1 MFAEHVVSLHLL
13 RKIGPVLRLT
23 QGARTIG
30 ASVLHRSKL
39 ADFMTEPSAISTSN
53 SSSSRTST
61 QAWLSVI
68 ALALG
73 AFVFNTSEFVPVGL
87 LSGIGASF
95 EMPVEQVGLML
106 TIYAWVVALAS
117 LPFMLMTRR
126 VERRKL
132 LMWVFAVF
140 VVSHG
145 LSGVAWSFSSLVISR
160 IGIALSHAIFWSITA
175 SLAVRVA
182 PPGKKAMALSLLAT
196 GTSVA
201 MVLGI
206 PLGRIVG
213 EWLGWRMTFL
223 AIGGVAAVV
232 MLVLGKL
239 LPLLP
244 SENAGSLA
252 SVPML
257 FKRPALVGIYVLLV
271 VVITGQFTAYS
282 YIEPFVQVVAGF
294 EGNVTT
300 AVLLLYGGM
309 GIVGSVLFS
318 WMGMKFPRGFL
329 VAAIAVLALSLL
341 LLVVSSAH
349 VWSLYLQSA
358 IWGVAMICFA
368 LSMQSK
374 VLRLAP
380 DATDVAMSMF
390 SGIFNIG
397 IGGGALLGSIV
408 SQTAG
413 MGQIGYVGG
422 VLIALGAAGCAFMMI
437 KLADQFVLSPVKH

>member
-1 MFAEHVVSLHLL
+1 M
-13 RKIGPVLRLT
+13 
-23 QGARTIG
+23 
-30 ASVLHRSKL
+30 
-39 ADFMTEPSAISTSN
+39 SN
-53 SSSSRTST
+53 SSSSPALSAAERTPL

-87 LSGIGASF
+87 LSGIGSSF
-95 EMPVEQVGLML
+95 GMPVEQVGLML

-117 LPFMLMTRR
+117 LPFMLMTRK

-132 LMWVFAVF
+132 LMWVFGVF
-140 VVSHG
+140 VLCHLV
-145 LSGVAWSFSSLVISR
+145 SGVAWSFTSLVISR

-182 PPGKKAMALSLLAT
+182 PPGKKALALSLLAT
-196 GTSVA
+196 GTSMA

-206 PLGRIVG
+206 PLGRVVG
-213 EWLGWRMTFL
+213 ELLGWRMTFL

-239 LPLLP
+239 LPRLP

-257 FKRPALVGIYVLLV
+257 FKRPALVGIYALLV
-271 VVITGQFTAYS
+271 VVITGQFTGYS
-282 YIEPFVQVVAGF
+282 YIEPFVQNIAGF
-294 EGNVTT
+294 EGDVTT

-329 VAAIAVLALSLL
+329 LASIAVLALSLL
-341 LLVVSSAH
+341 LLVGSSAE
-349 VWSLYLQSA
+349 VWSLYLLSA
-358 IWGVAMICFA
+358 VWGVAMICFA

-397 IGGGALLGSIV
+397 IGAGALLGSQV
-408 SQTAG
+408 SLHWG

-422 VLIALGAAGCAFMMI
+422 VLIALGGAGCVFMML
-437 KLADQFVLSPVKH
+437 KLAEQFKLSPGSH

>member
-1 MFAEHVVSLHLL
+1 MLL
-13 RKIGPVLRLT
+13 WQLF
-23 QGARTIG
+23 
-30 ASVLHRSKL
+30 
-39 ADFMTEPSAISTSN
+39 ADFMTEPSAPSPNLSAT
-53 SSSSRTST
+53 SRTST

-87 LSGIGASF
+87 LSSMGASF
-95 EMPVEQVGLML
+95 DMPVEQVGLML

-117 LPFMLMTRR
+117 LPFMLMTRKM
-126 VERRKL
+126 ERRKL

-145 LSGVAWSFSSLVISR
+145 VSGVAWSFTSLVLSR

-206 PLGRIVG
+206 PLGRVVG

-271 VVITGQFTAYS
+271 LVITGQFTAYS
-282 YIEPFVQVVAGF
+282 YIEPFVQNIAGHAA
-294 EGNVTT
+294 GVTT

-318 WMGMKFPRGFL
+318 WLGLRFPRGFL
-329 VAAIAVLALSLL
+329 LAAIAVLALSLL
-341 LLVVSSAH
+341 LLATSSAH
-349 VWSLYLQSA
+349 EWSLYLQSS
-358 IWGVAMICFA
+358 IWGIAMISFA
-368 LSMQSK
+368 LTMQSK
-374 VLRLAP
+374 VLNLAP

-408 SQTAG
+408 SQQWGMRYIGLAG
-413 MGQIGYVGG
+413 GLLIAVGG
-422 VLIALGAAGCAFMMI
+422 ALWLFMML
-437 KLADQFVLSPVKH
+437 KLADSFRRKP